1 MLKSNFKVDFS
12 HYKEAFLNRRIKRR
26 MVLNHMENIKEY
38 SDYVRTHPE
47 ELQKLFDD
55 LLVGVTNFFREPNTF
70 TLLKEKVFQELIKGK
85 TAQQSI
91 RVWIIGCS
99 SGEEAYSFT
108 IALLEFLEEKA
119 LTSIP
124 IQVFGTD
131 VNQKNIDKA
140 RQGIYPKT
148 IETSVSEARLRKY
161 FNNFN
166 GGYRISKG
174 IRELCVFSKQDV
186 TADPP
191 FSNLDLLVAE
201 TSSSILIP
209 SFKKE

>member
-1 MLKSNFKVDFS
+1 M
-12 HYKEAFLNRRIKRR
+12 
-26 MVLNHMENIKEY
+26 
-38 SDYVRTHPE
+38 
-47 ELQKLFDD
+47 
-55 LLVGVTNFFREPNTF
+55 
-70 TLLKEKVFQELIKGK
+70 
-85 TAQQSI
+85 
-91 RVWIIGCS
+91 
-99 SGEEAYSFT
+99 
-108 IALLEFLEEKA
+108 
-119 LTSIP
+119 TSIP

-131 VNQKNIDKA
+131 INQKNIDKA

-191 FSNLDLLVAE
+191 FSNLDLV
-201 TSSSILIP
+201 SCRNILIYFDSELQERVIP
-209 SFKKE
+209 ILHYALKPNGFLVLGESESIGKLTTLFEPQTARGSFTLKRRGILR